1 MHGTTTRCAAGSCPT
16 STRSTVRRSRPS
28 VSSRRPSAACSTWAR
43 ARGCSPRWS
52 PGRMPDAELVLL
64 DGAGE
69 MLAEARE
76 RLGDRASYVTA
87 DLGDPLPDG
96 PWDAVVSALAIHHLD
111 AAGKRDLF
119 ARVHDVLA
127 PGGMFVNAE
136 QVLGA
141 DARARRRLPRAP
153 SRAGVRAG
161 RERRRVGGHAGADV
175 PRPVRHRRGPA
186 RLARGGRVHRR
197 RLPLAFRALRR
208 PRRAPRVVSD
218 LWRLSLTDAL
228 AQGAAAEDV
237 VASCRARIA
246 VIEPELHAWVHLA
259 GDAPVASGGLF
270 DGLPVGVKDVIDT
283 ADMPTELGAAAHRG
297 RRPSEDAAC
306 VALLRRAGATV
317 LGKTV
322 TTELA
327 SFSPGPTRNPHG
339 HGHTPG
345 GSSSGSAA
353 AVAAGMVPVALGT
366 QTAGSVVRPGDVL
379 RGRGLR
385 GDPRRAADA
394 RRAAAG
400 ARARHA
406 GRLRARGRRS
416 GARARGA
423 ARRRAWRRPAAPAST
438 AARPV
443 GGAGARARR
452 CAPRWR
458 TRPRRSSPRA
468 PRSSG
473 RTSGRSWR
481 S

>member
-1 MHGTTTRCAAGSCPT
+1 
-16 STRSTVRRSRPS
+16 
-28 VSSRRPSAACSTWAR
+28 
-43 ARGCSPRWS
+43 
-52 PGRMPDAELVLL
+52 MPDAELVLL

-141 DARARRRLPRAP
+141 TPELDAVYCERHRAQAFAL
-153 SRAGVRAG
+153 G
-161 RERRRVGGHAGADV
+161 RERRRVGGDAGADV

-246 VIEPELHAWVHLA
+246 VIEPSCTRGSTSRATRRSPA
-259 GDAPVASGGLF
+259 GGLF

-366 QTAGSVVRPGDVL
+366 QTAGSVVRPATFCGVAGYAATHGEL
-379 RGRGLR
+379 PMRGVQPLAPGLDTLGAFAR
-385 GDPRRAADA
+385 EVADLALVRAALLGVA
-394 RRAAAG
+394 VA
-400 ARARHA
+400 
-406 GRLRARGRRS
+406 
-416 GARARGA
+416 
-423 ARRRAWRRPAAPAST
+423 RPAAPAS
-438 AARPV
+438 AACSSCGRRRTSSP
-443 GGAGARARR
+443 R

-458 TRPRRSSPRA
+458 TRPRRSSPPE